1 MRCLFFLAAS
11 VSAFSTNALPA
22 SPRIRASS
30 TQMAFVADVADALP
44 LPTEVTNAAQT
55 LSPYV
60 SSGVEK
66 LSGALEMTPVANY
79 FDNPLYEPA
88 ASLVVLYAGYTVAG
102 FVLQVI
108 VQIVLFPLLES
119 SAGRDFLNPDKYVV
133 GKRLGGG
140 SYGTV
145 YEAYKTS
152 GAAVEVASEPTCVIK
167 TAKTSQQAAEFA
179 LAELFINQKL
189 MLCGQGNCMARFQGH
204 FYDGGSLSLVYQNEG
219 KLTLAKAIQAGDF
232 PFNVERQLM
241 GKGGFGE
248 IGGDDEALFKRKAAV
263 IRKIASQ
270 LFGNLA
276 GIHSWNVVHR
286 DVKGENL
293 ILSERERRFKV

>member
-1 MRCLFFLAAS
+1 
-11 VSAFSTNALPA
+11 
-22 SPRIRASS
+22 
-30 TQMAFVADVADALP
+30 MAFVADVADALP
-44 LPTEVTNAAQT
+44 LPPEVNDAAQT

-66 LSGALEMTPVANY
+66 LSGVLETTPVANY

-152 GAAVEVASEPTCVIK
+152 GAAVEVASEPTCVI
-167 TAKTSQQAAEFA
+167 
-179 LAELFINQKL
+179 
-189 MLCGQGNCMARFQGH
+189 
-204 FYDGGSLSLVYQNEG
+204 
-219 KLTLAKAIQAGDF
+219 
-232 PFNVERQLM
+232 
-241 GKGGFGE
+241 
-248 IGGDDEALFKRKAAV
+248 
-263 IRKIASQ
+263 
-270 LFGNLA
+270 
-276 GIHSWNVVHR
+276 
-286 DVKGENL
+286 
-293 ILSERERRFKV
+293 

>member
-1 MRCLFFLAAS
+1 MRSLFFLAAS
-11 VSAFSTNALPA
+11 ANAFSTNALPA
-22 SPRIRASS
+22 SPHIRASS

-66 LSGALEMTPVANY
+66 LSGALETTPVANY

-152 GAAVEVASEPTCVIK
+152 GAAVEVASEDRMGDSKAREVLPVRHTWRRNAPEIIPCCLRR
-167 TAKTSQQAAEFA
+167 AARQSA
-179 LAELFINQKL
+179 LLSVSLSREV
-189 MLCGQGNCMARFQGH
+189 
-204 FYDGGSLSLVYQNEG
+204 SLSLHVSS
-219 KLTLAKAIQAGDF
+219 AI
-232 PFNVERQLM
+232 
-241 GKGGFGE
+241 
-248 IGGDDEALFKRKAAV
+248 AAQV
-263 IRKIASQ
+263 PT
-270 LFGNLA
+270 
-276 GIHSWNVVHR
+276 WT
-286 DVKGENL
+286 
-293 ILSERERRFKV
+293 